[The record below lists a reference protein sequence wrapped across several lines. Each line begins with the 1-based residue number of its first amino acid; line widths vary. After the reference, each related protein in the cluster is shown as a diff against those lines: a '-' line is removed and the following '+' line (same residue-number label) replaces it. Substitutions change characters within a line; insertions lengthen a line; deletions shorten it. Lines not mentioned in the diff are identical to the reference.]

1 METFMECNLDVLTS
15 TELEMTIGGG
25 FFYDLGVWA
34 HTSWNDFNAYMNAH
48 PNMYKQYSRQGI

>member
-1 METFMECNLDVLTS
+1 MECNLDVLTS